1 MDTGP
6 RWRPEA
12 EAMTKTIGGKA
23 KRIKRQ
29 ARLFRRYVRWLVA
42 FTEAVHEEDDR
53 LDDDALFPRWL
64 NVEPMDPET
73 LRILTAQ
80 ERRAQYKQGPL
91 LCGACS
97 AGRPEDCSGWC
108 ANYHAGVTE

>member
-1 MDTGP
+1 
-6 RWRPEA
+6 
-12 EAMTKTIGGKA
+12 MTKTIGGKA

-42 FTEAVHEEDDR
+42 FT
-53 LDDDALFPRWL
+53 
-64 NVEPMDPET
+64 
-73 LRILTAQ
+73 
-80 ERRAQYKQGPL
+80 QGPL